1 MSTGY
6 AIRHIINSEYE
17 VRDSLGAFER
27 VDLEG
32 KKCSCREYG
41 MLGIP
46 CTHAVAAAVN
56 SGVQVD
62 TLVATEYRN
71 AYWLLAYRGSVN
83 PVKVPVVE
91 DVRAAGRMK
100 LLPPTTRRPSGRPRK
115 TRIPSAGEIRV
126 RNMDLLNI
134 I

>member
-1 MSTGY
+1 M
-6 AIRHIINSEYE
+6 
-17 VRDSLGAFER
+17 GAFER

-32 KKCSCREYG
+32 KKCSCREYD

-46 CTHAVAAAVN
+46 CTHVVAAAVN
-56 SGVQVD
+56 SGVLVD
-62 TLVATEYRN
+62 TLVATKYHN
-71 AYWLLAYRGSVN
+71 VYWLLAYTGSVN

-91 DVRAAGRMK
+91 DVRAAGRRK

-115 TRIPSAGEIRV
+115 ARIPSAGEIRV
-126 RNMDLLNI
+126 RNTDLLNI